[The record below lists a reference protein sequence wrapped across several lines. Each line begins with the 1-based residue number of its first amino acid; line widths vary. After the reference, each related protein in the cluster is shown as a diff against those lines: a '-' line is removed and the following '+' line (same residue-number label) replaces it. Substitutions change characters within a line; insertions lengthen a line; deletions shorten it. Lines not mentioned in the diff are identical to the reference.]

1 MAIITVDHLR
11 KTYGARVAVE
21 DVSFSVEEGEVFGIV
36 GRNGAGKT
44 TTVEC
49 VAGLRTPTAGTIDLD
64 VGPGPASGADLKEQ
78 VGVQLQEC
86 SLPDKIRVGEALSLY
101 ASFYRRPADWRALA
115 AEAGLDLRASFA
127 TLSGGQR
134 QRLSVALALVGS
146 PRVAILDELTTGLD
160 PQARRETWEL
170 VVRIRQRGVT
180 VLLVT
185 HFMEEVE
192 RLCDR
197 VAVISRGRVRA
208 VDTPAGLVAR
218 AGGEQRLIFRTDKPL
233 TDEQVTAL
241 RALPEVTS
249 AMVRSAVGSAAE
261 GSALG
266 SAVGSMADGGEVV
279 VAGDGDL
286 LSAVMAV
293 LPASMMRGLRME
305 RTTLD
310 DAFLALTEPS
320 HAPSYGPSPESA
332 RSVSQEES

>member
-11 KTYGARVAVE
+11 KAYGTKVAVE

-49 VAGLRTPTAGTIDLD
+49 VAGLRTPTAGTVTVD
-64 VGPGPASGADLKEQ
+64 ADLKEQ

-86 SLPDKIRVGEALSLY
+86 SLPDKIRVGEALALY
-101 ASFYRRPADWRALA
+101 ASFYSRPADWRALA
-115 AEAGLDLRASFA
+115 VEAGLDLRAPFGK
-127 TLSGGQR
+127 LSGGQR

-160 PQARRETWEL
+160 PQARRDTWDL
-170 VVRIRQRGVT
+170 VSRIRERGVT

-218 AGGEQRLIFRTDKPL
+218 AGGEQRLIFHTDDPV
-233 TDEQVTAL
+233 DGL
-241 RALPEVTS
+241 RALPEVASVT
-249 AMVRSAVGSAAE
+249 R
-261 GSALG
+261 
-266 SAVGSMADGGEVV
+266 DGGEVTV
-279 VAGDGDL
+279 TGTGDL
-286 LSAVMAV
+286 LSAVAAV
-293 LPASMMRGLRME
+293 LPPSRTRGLRME

-310 DAFLALTEPS
+310 DAFLVLT
-320 HAPSYGPSPESA
+320 GK
-332 RSVSQEES
+332 EES

>member
-11 KTYGARVAVE
+11 KAYGTKVAVE

-49 VAGLRTPTAGTIDLD
+49 VAGLRTPTAGTVTVD
-64 VGPGPASGADLKEQ
+64 ADLKEQ

-86 SLPDKIRVGEALSLY
+86 SLPDKIRVGEALALY
-101 ASFYRRPADWRALA
+101 ASFYSRPADWRGLA
-115 AEAGLDLRASFA
+115 EEAGLDLRAPFGK
-127 TLSGGQR
+127 LSGGQR

-160 PQARRETWEL
+160 PQARRDTWDL
-170 VVRIRQRGVT
+170 VSRIRERGVT

-218 AGGEQRLIFRTDKPL
+218 AGGEQRLIFHTDDPV
-233 TDEQVTAL
+233 DGL
-241 RALPEVTS
+241 RALPEVASVTV
-249 AMVRSAVGSAAE
+249 ATGRA
-261 GSALG
+261 
-266 SAVGSMADGGEVV
+266 ADGAAGGSGVEVTV
-279 VAGDGDL
+279 TGTGDV
-286 LSAVMAV
+286 LSAVAAV
-293 LPASMMRGLRME
+293 LPPSRTRGLRME

-310 DAFLALTEPS
+310 DAFLVLT
-320 HAPSYGPSPESA
+320 GK
-332 RSVSQEES
+332 EES

>member
-64 VGPGPASGADLKEQ
+64 IGPDGDAGADLKEQ

-115 AEAGLDLRASFA
+115 ADAGLDLRASFA

-170 VVRIRQRGVT
+170 VTRIRDRGVT

-218 AGGEQRLIFRTDKPL
+218 AGGEQRLVFRTERPL
-233 TDEQVTAL
+233 TDAQVTGL

-249 AMVRSAVGSAAE
+249 ATVEGTVESTVEGAVE
-261 GSALG
+261 GSVRGAANG
-266 SAVGSMADGGEVV
+266 GDDAGEVTV
-279 VAGDGDL
+279 TGTGDL
-286 LSAVMAV
+286 LSAVTAV
-293 LPASMMRGLRME
+293 LPASLMRGLRME

-310 DAFLALTEPS
+310 DAFLALTDPSYGPS
-320 HAPSYGPSPESA
+320 HAPS
-332 RSVSQEES
+332 QEES

>member
-1 MAIITVDHLR
+1 M
-11 KTYGARVAVE
+11 AVE

-49 VAGLRTPTAGTIDLD
+49 VAGLRTPTAGTVTVD
-64 VGPGPASGADLKEQ
+64 ADLKEQ

-86 SLPDKIRVGEALSLY
+86 SLPDKIRVGEALALY
-101 ASFYRRPADWRALA
+101 ASFYSRPAGWRGLA
-115 AEAGLDLRASFA
+115 EEAGLDLRAPFGK
-127 TLSGGQR
+127 LSGGQR

-160 PQARRETWEL
+160 PQARRDTWDL
-170 VVRIRQRGVT
+170 VSRIRERGVT

-218 AGGEQRLIFRTDKPL
+218 AGGEQRLIFHTDDPV
-233 TDEQVTAL
+233 DRL
-241 RALPEVTS
+241 RALPEVASVT
-249 AMVRSAVGSAAE
+249 VAA
-261 GSALG
+261 GRNAG
-266 SAVGSMADGGEVV
+266 TGADGSGVEVTV
-279 VAGDGDL
+279 TGSGDV
-286 LSAVMAV
+286 LSAVAAV
-293 LPASMMRGLRME
+293 LPPSRTRGLRME

-310 DAFLALTEPS
+310 DAFLVLT
-320 HAPSYGPSPESA
+320 GK
-332 RSVSQEES
+332 EES

>member
-11 KTYGARVAVE
+11 KAYGTKVAVE
-21 DVSFSVEEGEVFGIV
+21 DVSFSVKEGEVFGIV

-49 VAGLRTPTAGTIDLD
+49 VAGLRTPTAGTVTVD
-64 VGPGPASGADLKEQ
+64 ADLKEQ

-86 SLPDKIRVGEALSLY
+86 SLPDKIRVGEALALY
-101 ASFYRRPADWRALA
+101 ASFYSRPADWRALA
-115 AEAGLDLRASFA
+115 VEAGLDLRAPFGK
-127 TLSGGQR
+127 LSGGQR

-160 PQARRETWEL
+160 PQARRDTWDL
-170 VVRIRQRGVT
+170 VSRIRERGVT

-218 AGGEQRLIFRTDKPL
+218 AGGEQRLIFHTDDPV
-233 TDEQVTAL
+233 EGL
-241 RALPEVTS
+241 RALPEVASLT
-249 AMVRSAVGSAAE
+249 RN
-261 GSALG
+261 
-266 SAVGSMADGGEVV
+266 GGEVTV
-279 VAGDGDL
+279 TGTGDL
-286 LSAVMAV
+286 LSAVAAV
-293 LPASMMRGLRME
+293 LPPSRTRGLRME

-310 DAFLALTEPS
+310 DAFLVLT
-320 HAPSYGPSPESA
+320 GK
-332 RSVSQEES
+332 EES

>member
-11 KTYGARVAVE
+11 KAYGTKVAVE

-49 VAGLRTPTAGTIDLD
+49 VAGLRTPTAGTVTVD
-64 VGPGPASGADLKEQ
+64 ADLKEQ

-86 SLPDKIRVGEALSLY
+86 SLPDKIRVGEALALY
-101 ASFYRRPADWRALA
+101 ASFYSRPADWRGLA
-115 AEAGLDLRASFA
+115 EEAGLDLRAPFGK
-127 TLSGGQR
+127 LSGGQR

-160 PQARRETWEL
+160 PQARRDTWDL
-170 VVRIRQRGVT
+170 VSRIRERGVT

-218 AGGEQRLIFRTDKPL
+218 AGGEQRLIFHTDDPV
-233 TDEQVTAL
+233 DGL
-241 RALPEVTS
+241 RALPEVASVT
-249 AMVRSAVGSAAE
+249 VAA
-261 GSALG
+261 GRA
-266 SAVGSMADGGEVV
+266 ADGAADGSGVEVTV
-279 VAGDGDL
+279 TGTGDV
-286 LSAVMAV
+286 LSAVAAV
-293 LPASMMRGLRME
+293 LPPSRTRGLRME

-310 DAFLALTEPS
+310 DAFLVLT
-320 HAPSYGPSPESA
+320 GK
-332 RSVSQEES
+332 EES

>member
-11 KTYGARVAVE
+11 KTYGTRVAVE
-21 DVSFSVEEGEVFGIV
+21 DVSFSVKEGEVFGIV

-49 VAGLRTPTAGTIDLD
+49 VAGLRTPTAGTVTVD
-64 VGPGPASGADLKEQ
+64 ADLKEQ

-86 SLPDKIRVGEALSLY
+86 SLPDKIRVGEALALY
-101 ASFYRRPADWRALA
+101 ASFYSRPADWRALA
-115 AEAGLDLRASFA
+115 AEAGLDLRVPFA
-127 TLSGGQR
+127 KLSGGQR
-134 QRLSVALALVGS
+134 QRLSVALALVGN

-160 PQARRETWEL
+160 PQARRETWDL
-170 VVRIRQRGVT
+170 VTRIRDRGVT

-218 AGGEQRLIFRTDKPL
+218 TGGEQRLVFHTGEPVDG
-233 TDEQVTAL
+233 L

-249 AMVRSAVGSAAE
+249 VTVTGDGNGAEVTVTGSA
-261 GSALG
+261 
-266 SAVGSMADGGEVV
+266 
-279 VAGDGDL
+279 DL
-286 LSAVMAV
+286 LSAVTAV
-293 LPASMMRGLRME
+293 LPASRMRDLRLE

-310 DAFLALTEPS
+310 DAFLVLT
-320 HAPSYGPSPESA
+320 G
-332 RSVSQEES
+332 QEES

>member
-64 VGPGPASGADLKEQ
+64 VGPDGGAGADLKEQ

-115 AEAGLDLRASFA
+115 ADAGLDLRASFA

-170 VVRIRQRGVT
+170 VTRIRDRGVT

-218 AGGEQRLIFRTDKPL
+218 AGGEQRLVFRTERPL
-233 TDEQVTAL
+233 TAEQVTGL

-249 AMVRSAVGSAAE
+249 ATVE
-261 GSALG
+261 GGDDA
-266 SAVGSMADGGEVV
+266 GEVTI
-279 VAGDGDL
+279 AGTGDL
-286 LSAVMAV
+286 LSAVTAV
-293 LPASMMRGLRME
+293 LPASLMRGLRME

-310 DAFLALTEPS
+310 DAFLALTDPSYGPS
-320 HAPSYGPSPESA
+320 HAPS
-332 RSVSQEES
+332 QEES

>member
-11 KTYGARVAVE
+11 KAYGTKVAVE
-21 DVSFSVEEGEVFGIV
+21 DVSFSVEESEVFGIV

-49 VAGLRTPTAGTIDLD
+49 VAGLRTPTAGTVTVD
-64 VGPGPASGADLKEQ
+64 ADLKEQ

-86 SLPDKIRVGEALSLY
+86 SLPDKIRVGEALALY
-101 ASFYRRPADWRALA
+101 ASFYSRPADWRALA
-115 AEAGLDLRASFA
+115 VEAGLDLRAPFGK
-127 TLSGGQR
+127 LSGGQR

-160 PQARRETWEL
+160 PQARRDTWDL
-170 VVRIRQRGVT
+170 VSRIRERGVT

-218 AGGEQRLIFRTDKPL
+218 AGGEQRLIFHTDDPV
-233 TDEQVTAL
+233 EGL
-241 RALPEVTS
+241 RALPEVASLT
-249 AMVRSAVGSAAE
+249 RN
-261 GSALG
+261 
-266 SAVGSMADGGEVV
+266 GGEVTV
-279 VAGDGDL
+279 TGTGDL
-286 LSAVMAV
+286 LSAVAAV
-293 LPASMMRGLRME
+293 LPPSRTRGLRME

-310 DAFLALTEPS
+310 DAFLVLT
-320 HAPSYGPSPESA
+320 GK
-332 RSVSQEES
+332 EES

>member
-1 MAIITVDHLR
+1 MAIITVNHLR
-11 KTYGARVAVE
+11 KTYGTRVAVE

-49 VAGLRTPTAGTIDLD
+49 VAGLRTPTAGTVTVD
-64 VGPGPASGADLKEQ
+64 ADLKEQ

-86 SLPDKIRVGEALSLY
+86 SLPDKIRVGEALALY
-101 ASFYRRPADWRALA
+101 ASFYSRPAGWRALA
-115 AEAGLDLRASFA
+115 EEAGLDLRAPFGK
-127 TLSGGQR
+127 LSGGQR

-160 PQARRETWEL
+160 PRARRETWDQ
-170 VVRIRQRGVT
+170 VVRIRERGVT

-197 VAVISRGRVRA
+197 VAVVSRGRVRA

-218 AGGEQRLIFRTDKPL
+218 AGGEQRLVFHTDDPV
-233 TDEQVTAL
+233 DGL
-241 RALPEVTS
+241 RALPEVASVTTS
-249 AMVRSAVGSAAE
+249 GS
-261 GSALG
+261 
-266 SAVGSMADGGEVV
+266 EVTV
-279 VAGDGDL
+279 TGTGDL
-286 LSAVMAV
+286 LSAVAAV
-293 LPASMMRGLRME
+293 LPPSRTRGLRME

-310 DAFLALTEPS
+310 DAFLVLT
-320 HAPSYGPSPESA
+320 AESLA
-332 RSVSQEES
+332 GTQEES

>member
-11 KTYGARVAVE
+11 KAYGTKVAVE

-49 VAGLRTPTAGTIDLD
+49 VAGLRTPTAGTVTVD
-64 VGPGPASGADLKEQ
+64 ADLKEQ

-86 SLPDKIRVGEALSLY
+86 SLPDKIRVGEALALY
-101 ASFYRRPADWRALA
+101 ASFYSRPADWRALA
-115 AEAGLDLRASFA
+115 VEAGLDLRAPFGK
-127 TLSGGQR
+127 LSGGQR

-160 PQARRETWEL
+160 PQARRDTWDL
-170 VVRIRQRGVT
+170 VSRIRERGVT

-218 AGGEQRLIFRTDKPL
+218 AGGEQRLIFQTDDPV
-233 TDEQVTAL
+233 DGL
-241 RALPEVTS
+241 RALPEVASVT
-249 AMVRSAVGSAAE
+249 RNGAE
-261 GSALG
+261 VTVTGT
-266 SAVGSMADGGEVV
+266 
-279 VAGDGDL
+279 GDV
-286 LSAVMAV
+286 LSAVTAV
-293 LPASMMRGLRME
+293 LPPSRTRGLRME

-310 DAFLALTEPS
+310 DAFLVLT
-320 HAPSYGPSPESA
+320 GK
-332 RSVSQEES
+332 EES

>member
-11 KTYGARVAVE
+11 KAYGTKVAVE

-49 VAGLRTPTAGTIDLD
+49 IAGLRTPTAGTVTVD
-64 VGPGPASGADLKEQ
+64 ADLKEQ

-86 SLPDKIRVGEALSLY
+86 SLPDKIRVGEALALY
-101 ASFYRRPADWRALA
+101 ASFYSRPAGWRGLA
-115 AEAGLDLRASFA
+115 EEAGLDLRAPFGK
-127 TLSGGQR
+127 LSGGQR

-160 PQARRETWEL
+160 PQARRDTWDL
-170 VVRIRQRGVT
+170 VSRIRERGVT

-208 VDTPAGLVAR
+208 VDTSAGLVAR
-218 AGGEQRLIFRTDKPL
+218 AGGEQRLIFHTDDPV
-233 TDEQVTAL
+233 DGL
-241 RALPEVTS
+241 RALPEVASVT
-249 AMVRSAVGSAAE
+249 VAA
-261 GSALG
+261 GRA
-266 SAVGSMADGGEVV
+266 AGGAAGGNGVEVTV
-279 VAGDGDL
+279 TGTGDV
-286 LSAVMAV
+286 LSAVAAV
-293 LPASMMRGLRME
+293 LPPSRTRGLRME

-310 DAFLALTEPS
+310 DAFLVLT
-320 HAPSYGPSPESA
+320 GK
-332 RSVSQEES
+332 EES

>member
-1 MAIITVDHLR
+1 M
-11 KTYGARVAVE
+11 AVE

-49 VAGLRTPTAGTIDLD
+49 VAGLRTPTAGTVTVD
-64 VGPGPASGADLKEQ
+64 ADLKEQ

-86 SLPDKIRVGEALSLY
+86 SLPDKIRVGEALALY
-101 ASFYRRPADWRALA
+101 ASFYSRPAGWRGLA
-115 AEAGLDLRASFA
+115 EEAGLDLRAPFGK
-127 TLSGGQR
+127 LSGGQR

-160 PQARRETWEL
+160 PQARRDTWDL
-170 VVRIRQRGVT
+170 VSRIRERGVT

-218 AGGEQRLIFRTDKPL
+218 AGGEQRLIFHTDDPV
-233 TDEQVTAL
+233 DGL
-241 RALPEVTS
+241 RALPEVASVT
-249 AMVRSAVGSAAE
+249 VAA
-261 GSALG
+261 GRA
-266 SAVGSMADGGEVV
+266 ADGAAGGNGVEVTV
-279 VAGDGDL
+279 TGTGDV
-286 LSAVMAV
+286 LSAVAAV
-293 LPASMMRGLRME
+293 LPPSRTRGLRME

-310 DAFLALTEPS
+310 DAFLVLT
-320 HAPSYGPSPESA
+320 GK
-332 RSVSQEES
+332 EES

>member
-11 KTYGARVAVE
+11 KTYGTKVAVE

-49 VAGLRTPTAGTIDLD
+49 VAGLRTPTAGTVTVD
-64 VGPGPASGADLKEQ
+64 ADLKEQ

-86 SLPDKIRVGEALSLY
+86 SLPDKIRVGEALALY
-101 ASFYRRPADWRALA
+101 ASFYSRPAGWRGLA
-115 AEAGLDLRASFA
+115 EEAGLDLRAPFGK
-127 TLSGGQR
+127 LSGGQR

-160 PQARRETWEL
+160 PQARRDTWDL
-170 VVRIRQRGVT
+170 VSRIRERGVT

-218 AGGEQRLIFRTDKPL
+218 AGGEQRLIFHTDDPV
-233 TDEQVTAL
+233 DRL
-241 RALPEVTS
+241 RALPEVASVT
-249 AMVRSAVGSAAE
+249 VAA
-261 GSALG
+261 GRNAG
-266 SAVGSMADGGEVV
+266 TGADGSGVEVTV
-279 VAGDGDL
+279 TGSGDV
-286 LSAVMAV
+286 LSAVAAV
-293 LPASMMRGLRME
+293 LPPSRTRGLRME

-310 DAFLALTEPS
+310 DAFLVLT
-320 HAPSYGPSPESA
+320 GK
-332 RSVSQEES
+332 EES

>member
-1 MAIITVDHLR
+1 MAIISVDHLR
-11 KTYGARVAVE
+11 KAYGTKVAVE

-49 VAGLRTPTAGTIDLD
+49 VAGLRTPTAGTVTVD
-64 VGPGPASGADLKEQ
+64 ADLKEQ

-86 SLPDKIRVGEALSLY
+86 SLPDKIRVGEALALY
-101 ASFYRRPADWRALA
+101 ASFYSRPAGWRGLA
-115 AEAGLDLRASFA
+115 EEAGLDLRAPFGK
-127 TLSGGQR
+127 LSGGQR

-160 PQARRETWEL
+160 PQARRDTWDL
-170 VVRIRQRGVT
+170 VSRIRERGVT

-218 AGGEQRLIFRTDKPL
+218 AGGEQRLIFHTDDPV
-233 TDEQVTAL
+233 DGL
-241 RALPEVTS
+241 RALPEVASVTV
-249 AMVRSAVGSAAE
+249 ADRNGAE
-261 GSALG
+261 ITVTGT
-266 SAVGSMADGGEVV
+266 
-279 VAGDGDL
+279 GDL
-286 LSAVMAV
+286 LSAVAAV
-293 LPASMMRGLRME
+293 VPPSRTWGLRME

-310 DAFLALTEPS
+310 DAFLVLT
-320 HAPSYGPSPESA
+320 AESLTGK
-332 RSVSQEES
+332 EES

>member
-11 KTYGARVAVE
+11 KTYGTRVAVE
-21 DVSFSVEEGEVFGIV
+21 DVSFSVEEGEIFGIV

-49 VAGLRTPTAGTIDLD
+49 VAGLRTPTSGTIT
-64 VGPGPASGADLKEQ
+64 VEADLKEQ

-86 SLPDKIRVGEALSLY
+86 TLPDKIRVGEALALY
-101 ASFYRRPADWRALA
+101 ASFYSRPADWRALA
-115 AEAGLDLRASFA
+115 EEAGLDPRAPFA
-127 TLSGGQR
+127 KLSGGQR

-160 PQARRETWEL
+160 PRARRETWDL
-170 VVRIRQRGVT
+170 VARIKERGVT

-208 VDTPAGLVAR
+208 VDTPAGLIAR
-218 AGGEQRLIFRTDKPL
+218 AGGEQRLVFH
-233 TDEQVTAL
+233 TDEPVDAL
-241 RALPEVTS
+241 RSLPEVASVTV
-249 AMVRSAVGSAAE
+249 ADRGGAGT
-261 GSALG
+261 
-266 SAVGSMADGGEVV
+266 ADGHGAEVV
-279 VAGDGDL
+279 VTGTGDL
-286 LSAVMAV
+286 LSAVAAV
-293 LPASMMRGLRME
+293 LPPSRTRGLRME

-310 DAFLALTEPS
+310 DAFLVLT
-320 HAPSYGPSPESA
+320 GT
-332 RSVSQEES
+332 EES

>member
-1 MAIITVDHLR
+1 M
-11 KTYGARVAVE
+11 AVE
-21 DVSFSVEEGEVFGIV
+21 DVSFSVEESEVFGIV

-49 VAGLRTPTAGTIDLD
+49 VAGLRTPTAGTVTVD
-64 VGPGPASGADLKEQ
+64 ADLKEQ

-86 SLPDKIRVGEALSLY
+86 SLPDKIRVGEALALY
-101 ASFYRRPADWRALA
+101 ASFYSRPADWRALA
-115 AEAGLDLRASFA
+115 VEAGLDLRAPFGK
-127 TLSGGQR
+127 LSGGQR

-160 PQARRETWEL
+160 PQARRDTWDL
-170 VVRIRQRGVT
+170 VSRIRERGVT

-218 AGGEQRLIFRTDKPL
+218 AGGEQRLIFHTDDPV
-233 TDEQVTAL
+233 EGL
-241 RALPEVTS
+241 RALPEVASLT
-249 AMVRSAVGSAAE
+249 RN
-261 GSALG
+261 
-266 SAVGSMADGGEVV
+266 GGEVTV
-279 VAGDGDL
+279 TGTGDL
-286 LSAVMAV
+286 LSAVAAV
-293 LPASMMRGLRME
+293 LPPSRTRGLRME

-310 DAFLALTEPS
+310 DAFLVLT
-320 HAPSYGPSPESA
+320 GK
-332 RSVSQEES
+332 EES